1 MVFQKLK
8 RVWSHNHWTY
18 IPKFSETFPE
28 LNKVSYEEMCERWK
42 SLGINFYSE
51 EKTEIRG
58 WVRFTLPFAL
68 ILFILM
74 FISLPLLFMITGKWT
89 YPNGEKNL
97 ILNWFRAL
105 RLVHS

>member
-1 MVFQKLK
+1 MVFKKLK
-8 RVWSHNHWTY
+8 RVWSHNDWTY

-42 SLGINFYSE
+42 SLRINFYSE

-105 RLVHS
+105 RLV